1 MQNNKFIFLEQQK
14 IAIKLSKAL
23 ELTKEEFRQVNIEKN
38 EPLRKAYELL
48 AKKSGPKATIETIL
62 PESE

>member
-23 ELTKEEFRQVNIEKN
+23 ELTKE
-38 EPLRKAYELL
+38 
-48 AKKSGPKATIETIL
+48 
-62 PESE
+62 

>member
-1 MQNNKFIFLEQQK
+1 
-14 IAIKLSKAL
+14 
-23 ELTKEEFRQVNIEKN
+23 LTKEEFRQVNIEKN

>member
-48 AKKSGPKATIETIL
+48 FKKNGPIAELETIL